1 MKPEQTEKSGANE
14 VRYKKGDIILEEG
27 DNSSIVYFLSSGT
40 IGIYK
45 GKERVNKLTG
55 QGLLFGEM
63 SSILNKPRST
73 TVKAETDCKVQ
84 VYHGGV
90 QGIIK
95 RFPHVAEKILGQLAM
110 RIETMNENF
119 KILQEQHHK
128 LQMDYVVIEKD
139 LQTAREQISK
149 LNSLLKQNDKP
160 PETQKVKESEIK
172 KQVDKYV
179 DSGFILDYPSKRKI
193 SPKDDS

>member
-1 MKPEQTEKSGANE
+1 VKPKQTEKPGANE
-14 VRYKKGDIILEEG
+14 VSYKKGEIILKEG
-27 DNSSIVYFLSSGT
+27 DHSSIVYFLNSGT

-45 GKERVNKLTG
+45 GKERVNKLSG

-63 SSILNKPRST
+63 SSILNEPRST

-84 VYHGGV
+84 VYQGGV

-110 RIETMNENF
+110 RIDTMNENF
-119 KILQEQHHK
+119 KQLQEQYNR
-128 LQMDYVVIEKD
+128 LQEDYSSIKKE
-139 LQTAREQISK
+139 LQRAREEFSK
-149 LNSLLKQNDKP
+149 LDSPQKSQEKNAEQQKA
-160 PETQKVKESEIK
+160 PEPEK
-172 KQVDKYV
+172 KREVDKYV

-193 SPKDDS
+193 SSKDD